1 MSPHGGQGDRL
12 GGWCPGTLA
21 YVLMGDPGFS
31 CYPFSPEP
39 PLCSLTGFPSLTWVL
54 ERYCSLLPPS
64 HVFVNTNRM
73 LCGEGAAVC
82 SQKRNLSGVC
92 PVSFSC
98 IQSTEVRDV
107 NCHRF
112 LQLTSPEL
120 GGPPGWPVLGS
131 PTCCGP
137 WAAGSWVLSGAWFP
151 WGLWD
156 SEQVQLCS
164 GFCWCPICC
173 LVLPKVPCGL

>member
-1 MSPHGGQGDRL
+1 MPWNTGLRSYGRPRL
-12 GGWCPGTLA
+12 L
-21 YVLMGDPGFS
+21 
-31 CYPFSPEP
+31 
-39 PLCSLTGFPSLTWVL
+39 
-54 ERYCSLLPPS
+54 LLPLLPRAPS
-64 HVFVNTNRM
+64 VLTHWFSIPHLGSGRILLFATPKPR
-73 LCGEGAAVC
+73 LCKHKQNVVGEGAAVRG
-82 SQKRNLSGVC
+82 QKRNLSGVC

-107 NCHRF
+107 NRHRF

-137 WAAGSWVLSGAWFP
+137 WAAGSWVLPGAWFP

-164 GFCWCPICC
+164 GFCWCPIRC